1 MGEKDIFPF
10 LGREKL
16 IQVLGNG
23 SKQPSNAEV
32 KDMHL
37 PLLNTNACLLG
48 PGRSTHMYGMPCR
61 SWHAFYVLDVQHVC
75 VVCLLGPGHSEANKD
90 LLSLPGNSELSR
102 SNKGNLTEE

>member
-32 KDMHL
+32 KETHL
-37 PLLNTNACLLG
+37 PLLNTNACLVG
-48 PGRSTHMYGMPCR
+48 PGMPST
-61 SWHAFYVLDVQHVC
+61 S
-75 VVCLLGPGHSEANKD
+75 
-90 LLSLPGNSELSR
+90 
-102 SNKGNLTEE
+102 